1 MDIDKL
7 SNNGPDHVTA
17 LSGNSLPV
25 EEKSAG
31 PSEENKSS
39 SRPIPEITASIIR
52 DMDKLC
58 DWLHKV
64 QKLHLQITQ
73 MRQQRMEDEIAARW
87 AQIHEQDRV
96 LMSSNDR
103 V

>member
-1 MDIDKL
+1 MDKTVT
-7 SNNGPDHVTA
+7 SNSQAVDDASHPDIA
-17 LSGNSLPV
+17 IGNADSESVQAFVEPRPV
-25 EEKSAG
+25 
-31 PSEENKSS
+31 
-39 SRPIPEITASIIR
+39 PEITAEIIR

>member
-1 MDIDKL
+1 MQASDESSHQDVGVANAHGAPVQVPID
-7 SNNGPDHVTA
+7 P
-17 LSGNSLPV
+17 
-25 EEKSAG
+25 
-31 PSEENKSS
+31 
-39 SRPIPEITASIIR
+39 RPIPEIRAEIIR

-73 MRQQRMEDEIAARW
+73 MRQQRIEAEIAARW
-87 AQIHEQDRV
+87 ARMHEQDRV
-96 LMSSNDR
+96 LLSSNDR